1 MPKFNSTPKP
11 ALLLLATLLAACM
24 QAQPLLTAGEAI
36 KITLENNYNI
46 KIAKNNT
53 EIATRNASREL
64 NGYLPTVNA
73 GTGANASLG
82 GSTQQFSNGNENV
95 VTNAFNWGAN
105 ASITANYTLW
115 NKSRDASVK
124 RLEELVRLA
133 DLQTQQVVETNVLQ
147 VFSHYYE
154 VARLTQNMQVL
165 EQTIALSEQRL
176 LRARYRYEYGQGI
189 RLDVLNAEVDIQRDS
204 INYFNSKNQL
214 ANAKRNLNV
223 AMGRAVDIPL
233 EVDTLVGY
241 DPALNLE
248 QLVASALENNIL
260 IRQANQNL
268 GIFAQDL
275 EVINAS
281 QKPVIGASAGYN
293 FNFSDNAS
301 GSFVDLSNSRG
312 FSAAVNLSW
321 NIYDGGRRKVQREIN
336 TINIANQRILNE
348 QLQDQIRRDVTNAWE
363 TYQNALFILRAEQKN
378 LVTNRLNF
386 DRTEE
391 QFKIGQVSSV
401 EFRQAQLNLLNAATS
416 YNTAKYDAKVIE
428 LQLLQLAGRLF

>member
-1 MPKFNSTPKP
+1 MPQFNSTPI
-11 ALLLLATLLAACM
+11 AMLLFATLLAGGM
-24 QAQPLLTAGEAI
+24 QAQPLLTADDAV

-46 KIAKNNT
+46 KVAKNNT
-53 EIATRNASREL
+53 EIAMRNASREL
-64 NGYLPTVNA
+64 NGYLPTINA

-105 ASITANYTLW
+105 ASVTANYTLLD
-115 NKSRDASVK
+115 KSRDASAK
-124 RLEELVRLA
+124 RLQELVRLT

-147 VFSHYYE
+147 VIGHYYE

-204 INYFNSKNQL
+204 INFINSKNQL

-223 AMGRAVDIPL
+223 AMGRAVDIAL

-241 DPALNLE
+241 DPTLSLD
-248 QLVASALENNIL
+248 QLVSSALENNIS
-260 IRQANQNL
+260 IRLTNQNL
-268 GIFAQDL
+268 NIFTQDL

-281 QKPVIGASAGYN
+281 NKPTLGASAGYN

-312 FSAAVNLSW
+312 FSTGINLNW

-336 TINIANQRILNE
+336 TINVANQRILNQ
-348 QLQDQIRRDVTNAWE
+348 QLQDQIRRDVANAWE

-378 LVTNRLNF
+378 LATNRLNF
-386 DRTEE
+386 ERTEE